1 VVRGAVYVDSGKN
14 GAPAAQV
21 QTDQVVLRGSVSGLT
36 PDQAVDVV
44 LVSTTLR
51 VERTAGRLTIGD

>member
-1 VVRGAVYVDSGKN
+1 VYVDSGKN
-14 GAPAAQV
+14 GAPAAQA

-36 PDQAVDVV
+36 PDQAVDAV

-51 VERTAGRLTIGD
+51 VERTAGRLTIRD